1 MENRRDYCIARIVA
15 PDHLSPLNSGLLHM
29 TQLSCLKGFGKLW
42 YLQNLELLGGIQII
56 LRSEIPE
63 TVQELLE
70 IVLSVYSPTLSGGMK
85 RHLSVAMSTIGGASI
100 VCFDKPTNG
109 MDPVSLQFVWTNIDE
124 IKPDWVVLLTTHA
137 MGEANLLSDTGMIMC
152 NGSLAACR
160 SLFELKSQHGLALQ
174 FQKQSPLYKRSS
186 GSSRAVGTG

>member
-1 MENRRDYCIARIVA
+1 M
-15 PDHLSPLNSGLLHM
+15 
-29 TQLSCLKGFGKLW
+29 
-42 YLQNLELLGGIQII
+42 QNLELLGGIQII
-56 LRSEIPE
+56 LGSEIPE

-137 MGEANLLSDTGMIMC
+137 MGEADLLSDTGVIIG

-160 SLFELKSQHGLALQ
+160 SLFESKTQHGLALQ
-174 FQKQSPLYKRSS
+174 FQVSAAVLFAIAVLCDDDSFIFFFNFTLLLKKKQSPLYKRSS